1 MMKKF
6 VVMLMVGVMS
16 FTMMACGNKT
26 EEVVQEETQVVED
39 TVVVEETTEQE
50 TEPATEE
57 VTEEVT
63 EEPQA
68 EEVTAEEMPATE
80 SEDNQSQAGAMDN
93 FEVAE
98 EDAAAFGTE
107 VKEAVA
113 DQNLEAL
120 ADLAFFPLYV
130 GFQDGGVS
138 VNSKDEFIALGAE
151 KIFTQEMVD
160 AIAAADE
167 NGLSA
172 SRAGFV
178 LSNENGRPNIVFGI
192 AEGKLSIMGM
202 NY

>member
-6 VVMLMVGVMS
+6 AVMLMVGVMS
-16 FTMMACGNKT
+16 LTMVACGNKA

-50 TEPATEE
+50 TEPATE
-57 VTEEVT
+57 VVT
-63 EEPQA
+63 EEPQT
-68 EEVTAEEMPATE
+68 EETTAEEMPATE
-80 SEDNQSQAGAMDN
+80 GEDNKSQSGALDN

-98 EDAAAFGTE
+98 ADSAAFGAE
-107 VKEAVA
+107 VKKAVA

-138 VNSKDEFIALGAE
+138 VNSKDEFIALGVE

-167 NGLSA
+167 NGLQPSK
-172 SRAGFV
+172 AGFS
-178 LSNENGRPNIVFGI
+178 LSNENGRPNIIFGI
-192 AEGKLSIMGM
+192 ADGKLSIVGM